1 MKKSF
6 AYVMHFDTFFLFF
19 SSFNFQVGK
28 DFLLQSPLTAKTC
41 QLFIENIDCRQTCNY
56 CNLCPDPANQL
67 ACESTSKLCKN
78 EYWQNPQQCANTCEK
93 GQQLCKKFVQSAGG
107 DYSYGADY
115 SDYAYAGVNN
125 LF

>member
-1 MKKSF
+1 MWCIL
-6 AYVMHFDTFFLFF
+6 TFFSFF

-28 DFLLQSPLTAKTC
+28 DFLLQSPLTVKTC